1 MIFKSKKGGASAL
14 RTWRTISKISI
25 NNLVSFLRTDAQNTK
40 KVPKKYQKSY
50 TLAPPILF
58 FIYFK

>member
-25 NNLVSFLRTDAQNTK
+25 NNLVSFVRQDAQNTK
-40 KVPKKYQKSY
+40 KVPKKLHTCPTK
-50 TLAPPILF
+50 F
-58 FIYFK
+58 FK